1 MADEN
6 KVFEAIELARS
17 TGKIKKGTNE
27 VTKIVEKGLAKLVV
41 YAEDV
46 EPKEVIMH
54 LPALCKEKNIPIVKV
69 AKKQDLGTVA
79 GLQGKG
85 ASSIAIVQEGE
96 AKNLIKEIVEGLKDG
111 SSKAKGN

>member
-27 VTKIVEKGLAKLVV
+27 VTKVVEKGLAKLVI
-41 YAEDV
+41 YAEDT

-69 AKKQDLGTVA
+69 AKKIDLGTVA
-79 GLQGKG
+79 GLKG
-85 ASSIAIVQEGE
+85 RHASSIAIIQEGE
-96 AKNLIKEIVEGLKDG
+96 AKNLIKEIVEGLNNESPKED
-111 SSKAKGN
+111 K